1 MQITETLPGVGSY
14 FGTKGIK
21 TGKDAEEFQVS
32 ESTNSRTAMPSE
44 NQIISYY
51 TKLCEA
57 YPDVTFKM
65 SDLQTPASYH
75 IGYKGDSHQQG
86 ENFSCPDRCSIQ
98 IDVSVIKK
106 MMADEDFEAQI
117 KGTIG
122 NIIMDYPR
130 YIQWAKRD
138 GCGYCYYGLSTE
150 NGKLTEFIGESRVRA
165 STDEEL
171 REMWKDEL
179 AAEDNASKE
188 IKISYEKLINSAK
201 NQMQETFFSMFDKAQ
216 YRRSRVALAEQAP
229 KSFSGE

>member
-1 MQITETLPGVGSY
+1 MQITETLPGVSSY

-32 ESTNSRTAMPSE
+32 ESANSRTAIPSDS
-44 NQIISYY
+44 QIVSYY
-51 TKLCEA
+51 KKLCED

-65 SDLQTPASYH
+65 SDLQTPALFH
-75 IGYKGDSHQQG
+75 MGYKGDSHQQG

>member
-1 MQITETLPGVGSY
+1 MQISQALPGVSSY

-32 ESTNSRTAMPSE
+32 ESASVRTTMPSDS
-44 NQIISYY
+44 QIVSYY
-51 TKLCEA
+51 KKLCEA

-65 SDLQTPASYH
+65 SDLQTPALFH
-75 IGYKGDSHQQG
+75 MGYKGDSHQQG

-98 IDVSVIKK
+98 IDVNVIKK
-106 MMADEDFEAQI
+106 MMADEDFEVQI

-122 NIIMDYPR
+122 NIINDYPR
-130 YIQWAKRD
+130 YVQWAKKD
-138 GCGYCYYGLSTE
+138 GCEYCYYGLSME
-150 NGKLTEFIGESRVRA
+150 NGKLTEFIGESIIRA

-179 AAEDNASKE
+179 AAEDSEAKE
-188 IKISYEKLINSAK
+188 IKISYEKLINNAK

-216 YRRSRVALAEQAP
+216 YRRSRVVTSDVE
-229 KSFSGE
+229 

>member
-1 MQITETLPGVGSY
+1 
-14 FGTKGIK
+14 
-21 TGKDAEEFQVS
+21 
-32 ESTNSRTAMPSE
+32 
-44 NQIISYY
+44 
-51 TKLCEA
+51 
-57 YPDVTFKM
+57 
-65 SDLQTPASYH
+65 
-75 IGYKGDSHQQG
+75 
-86 ENFSCPDRCSIQ
+86 
-98 IDVSVIKK
+98 
-106 MMADEDFEAQI
+106 
-117 KGTIG
+117 
-122 NIIMDYPR
+122 MDYPR

>member
-1 MQITETLPGVGSY
+1 MQITETLPGVSSY

-32 ESTNSRTAMPSE
+32 ESANSRTAMPSDS
-44 NQIISYY
+44 QIVSYY
-51 TKLCEA
+51 KKLCED

-130 YIQWAKRD
+130 YVQWAKRD
-138 GCGYCYYGLSTE
+138 GCEYCYYGLSTE

>member
-1 MQITETLPGVGSY
+1 MQITETLPGVSSY

-32 ESTNSRTAMPSE
+32 ESASSRTTKSSDS
-44 NQIISYY
+44 QIVSYY
-51 TKLCEA
+51 KKLCEA
-57 YPDVTFKM
+57 YPDITFRM
-65 SDLQTPASYH
+65 SDYNAPGSYN

-86 ENFSCPDRCSIQ
+86 ENYSCPDRCSIQ
-98 IDVSVIKK
+98 IDVNVIKK
-106 MMADEDFEAQI
+106 MMADEDFEFRV
-117 KGTIG
+117 KGRIANLIT
-122 NIIMDYPR
+122 DYPV
-130 YIQWAKRD
+130 YVQWAKMD
-138 GCGYCYYGLSTE
+138 GYDYCYYGLYND
-150 NGKLTEFIGESRVRA
+150 NGKLGEFIGYSCSQVP
-165 STDEEL
+165 TDEEL

-216 YRRSRVALAEQAP
+216 YRRSRVALAEQVP